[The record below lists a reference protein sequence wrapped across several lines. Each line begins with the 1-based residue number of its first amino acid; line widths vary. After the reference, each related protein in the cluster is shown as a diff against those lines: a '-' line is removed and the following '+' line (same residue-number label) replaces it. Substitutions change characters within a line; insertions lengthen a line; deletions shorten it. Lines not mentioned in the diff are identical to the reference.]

1 MGSSYDRLRVKY
13 FDVQWSV
20 VVVGA
25 VMVER
30 PASVDEGFSQQAPLV
45 YHYGYKS
52 LNMNTTLFNTLVT
65 RMAEVIHDRMAT
77 NKKGNVS

>member
-1 MGSSYDRLRVKY
+1 
-13 FDVQWSV
+13 
-20 VVVGA
+20 
-25 VMVER
+25 MVER

-77 NKKGNVS
+77 NKKGNISFCLNC